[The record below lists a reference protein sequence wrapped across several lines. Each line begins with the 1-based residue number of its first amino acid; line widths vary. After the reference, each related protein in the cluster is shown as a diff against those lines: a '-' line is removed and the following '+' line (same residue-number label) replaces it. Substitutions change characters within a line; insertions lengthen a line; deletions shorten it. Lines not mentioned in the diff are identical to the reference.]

1 MGNIDPYL
9 VLCQNV
15 QLTIWS
21 NVLLW
26 NKNSPVDVRY
36 CRYCFL
42 DTVCLYRNTSLFCQ
56 GVTLDLDYLVLN
68 SYVFVDEQILFWND
82 IVCLRLRDS
91 ESESYLI
98 TYICTPQ
105 MTLCMWKMLTMRSF
119 CNFLI
124 FIFVLLS

>member
-36 CRYCFL
+36 RRYCFL
-42 DTVCLYRNTSLFCQ
+42 DTVCLYRNTSLFRQ

-68 SYVFVDEQILFWND
+68 SCVFLFVDEQILF
-82 IVCLRLRDS
+82 
-91 ESESYLI
+91 E
-98 TYICTPQ
+98 
-105 MTLCMWKMLTMRSF
+105 
-119 CNFLI
+119 
-124 FIFVLLS
+124 LL